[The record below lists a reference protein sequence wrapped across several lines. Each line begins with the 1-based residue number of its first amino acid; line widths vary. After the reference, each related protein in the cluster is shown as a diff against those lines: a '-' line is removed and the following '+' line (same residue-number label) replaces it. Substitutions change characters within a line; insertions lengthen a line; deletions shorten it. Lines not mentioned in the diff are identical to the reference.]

1 VRFRLHPV
9 LLDAALHLL
18 LLDEAERTGGTMT
31 PVLPF
36 AWTGV
41 TADPAGATSLRVHL
55 RRRTADT
62 VALTCFDER
71 GARIGG
77 VESLTL
83 LPMRASFG
91 AGSGDVRLHRIDLVP
106 ADVGESTL
114 VGRRWAVIGDPTATD
129 TL

>member
-1 VRFRLHPV
+1 
-9 LLDAALHLL
+9 
-18 LLDEAERTGGTMT
+18 M
-31 PVLPF
+31 
-36 AWTGV
+36 

-55 RRRTADT
+55 RRRTAHT

-77 VESLTL
+77 VESPTL

-91 AGSGDVRLHRIDLVP
+91 AGSGDVGLHRIDLVP

-114 VGRRWAVIGDPTATD
+114 VVPPMGGVAIRLPLTLLWQDCVAAASPWDVSRSRGGR
-129 TL
+129 